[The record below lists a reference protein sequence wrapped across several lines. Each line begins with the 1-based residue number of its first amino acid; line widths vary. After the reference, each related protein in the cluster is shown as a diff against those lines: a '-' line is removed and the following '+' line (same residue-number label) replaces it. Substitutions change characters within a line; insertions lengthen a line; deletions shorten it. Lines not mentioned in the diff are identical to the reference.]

1 MTTKVEVG
9 DEEDVQAGL
18 IALVVTV
25 VDLLVD
31 VLEREAVR
39 RMERDRLTDEE
50 IERLG
55 SQLAAIEAELDRL
68 IDDEGIEDEVDRLR
82 GQLDT
87 IVDDA
92 VRTFT
97 DEGAFGDV
105 NASDGTAV
113 DGAAGSSA
121 VRGDDGRE

>member
-1 MTTKVEVG
+1 MTTVEIG

-50 IERLG
+50 VERLG
-55 SQLAAIEAELDRL
+55 SQLAAIEAELDRM
-68 IDDEGIEDEVDRLR
+68 IEDEGIEDEVDRLR

-97 DEGAFGDV
+97 GEGAFD
-105 NASDGTAV
+105 DGAV
-113 DGAAGSSA
+113 DGSRRATGDPA
-121 VRGDDGRE
+121 VREGERRE

>member
-1 MTTKVEVG
+1 MTTRVDVG
-9 DEEDVQAGL
+9 DEEDVQGGL

-50 IERLG
+50 VERLG

-68 IDDEGIEDEVDRLR
+68 MEEEGIEEEVDRLR
-82 GQLDT
+82 GELDT

-92 VRTFT
+92 VRTFR
-97 DEGAFGDV
+97 EQGG
-105 NASDGTAV
+105 V
-113 DGAAGSSA
+113 DGDADPGDGPA
-121 VRGDDGRE
+121 VQGGDRRE

>member
-1 MTTKVEVG
+1 MTTVEIG

-39 RMERDRLTDEE
+39 RMERDRLSDEE

-55 SQLAAIEAELDRL
+55 SQLAAIEAELDRM
-68 IDDEGIEDEVDRLR
+68 IEDEGIEDEVDRLR

-97 DEGAFGDV
+97 GAEAFDDEPDDAARGS
-105 NASDGTAV
+105 NAGP
-113 DGAAGSSA
+113 A
-121 VRGDDGRE
+121 VREGERRE